1 MALQRMRWSN
11 TGATLI
17 GPRDGA
23 TLRSIADPAPPRRRD
38 VHIHIHAAKVADQA
52 APGGGLRPFIVIRM
66 SSPKEAGFRDR
77 GIKLRGRD
85 AEGHAWGATIYGP
98 HGRGYSAEDSGTIFA
113 PSTGDANAG
122 EPGEADPAR
131 GSDHTTDRTP
141 VSLCGLAALLSE
153 HYRRK

>member
-17 GPRDGA
+17 GSRDGA

-52 APGGGLRPFIVIRM
+52 APAGGLPAVRRDQNVEPE
-66 SSPKEAGFRDR
+66 EAGFRDR

-85 AEGHAWGATIYGP
+85 TVGHAWRRFTV
-98 HGRGYSAEDSGTIFA
+98 
-113 PSTGDANAG
+113 
-122 EPGEADPAR
+122 
-131 GSDHTTDRTP
+131 RT
-141 VSLCGLAALLSE
+141 A
-153 HYRRK
+153 